1 MIILT
6 LDLERDRGMR
16 GDSKMEKKVIQFE
29 LSIGKE
35 SCEKYIKLKSNQAHQ
50 FPSVQAWFSYATT
63 FSRLYETWQDRSP
76 LFRTS
81 SNGRSQNI

>member
-50 FPSVQAWFSYATT
+50 FPSVQA
-63 FSRLYETWQDRSP
+63 
-76 LFRTS
+76 
-81 SNGRSQNI
+81 